1 MSNKTKKVILS
12 IVAVIGI
19 VGVFFLGFFTREL
32 TYSNNQRAVLSI
44 LDKYEKYYYYE
55 DENVVDIISDA
66 IFDKYSNKKPYY
78 DV

>member
-32 TYSNNQRAVLSI
+32 TYSSNQRAVLSI

-66 IFDKYSNKKPYY
+66 IFDKYSTKTIYN
-78 DV
+78 V